1 MTYALPACARA
12 PLQANARTDHGLA
25 VCWWLLLAMDGCPEA
40 ISGAS
45 RRRCSDCCCQSG
57 LLLQAQMGAD
67 CLRLEVKC
75 APELVAGVRGV
86 TPECY
91 PLTMAA
97 HVLMAAACLDVVL
110 THEADDVADFND
122 QVVAMVADASDC
134 GDSVPWALDLWPGK
148 ALAVKKEPK
157 AVCRCLD

>member
-1 MTYALPACARA
+1 
-12 PLQANARTDHGLA
+12 
-25 VCWWLLLAMDGCPEA
+25 
-40 ISGAS
+40 
-45 RRRCSDCCCQSG
+45 
-57 LLLQAQMGAD
+57 MGAD

-97 HVLMAAACLDVVL
+97 RVLMAAACLDVVL

-134 GDSVPWALDLWPGK
+134 GDSVPWALDLRPGK

-157 AVCRCLD
+157 AVCRCLDKR